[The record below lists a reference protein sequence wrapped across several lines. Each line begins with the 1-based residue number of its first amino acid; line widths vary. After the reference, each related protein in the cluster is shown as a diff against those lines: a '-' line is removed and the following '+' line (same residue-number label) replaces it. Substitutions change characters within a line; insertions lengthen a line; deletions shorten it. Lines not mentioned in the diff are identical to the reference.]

1 MTLVDYTLIDQ
12 GLQGGGC
19 LHESSWA
26 SRELLGRHGVISDS
40 FRFGDADTPTPHE
53 RPAGTMMPALKSG
66 GVHPIIGG
74 VRERLVVTR
83 RQLADAC

>member
-12 GLQGGGC
+12 GLQGGGY

-53 RPAGTMMPALKSG
+53 RPAGTMMPHSN
-66 GVHPIIGG
+66 
-74 VRERLVVTR
+74 REESIPSLEGSVNGWWSR